1 MIPSDRGRAAFRRY
15 GGPVSLLLAA
25 TAAVVLVR
33 PSLHGGGAEPTAVR
47 PTKPVPSAKRRAPPR
62 RLYTV
67 RTGDTL
73 GSIAGRFQ
81 TSVEGLL
88 ELNPGIRPTA
98 LRVGQ
103 TVRLR

>member
-1 MIPSDRGRAAFRRY
+1 VIPSDRGRAAFRRY

-25 TAAVVLVR
+25 TAAVVLIR
-33 PSLHGGGAEPTAVR
+33 PTLHGGGSEPAAARPAKPVR
-47 PTKPVPSAKRRAPPR
+47 PARRHAPPR

-73 GSIAGRFQ
+73 GSIADRFQ
-81 TSVEGLL
+81 TSVEHLL
-88 ELNPGIRPTA
+88 ELNPGVQPTA